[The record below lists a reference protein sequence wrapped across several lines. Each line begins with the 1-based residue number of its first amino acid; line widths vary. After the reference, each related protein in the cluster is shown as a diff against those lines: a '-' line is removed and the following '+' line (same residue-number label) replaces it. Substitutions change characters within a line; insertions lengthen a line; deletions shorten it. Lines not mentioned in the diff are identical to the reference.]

1 VHIDSSQN
9 KASTFQTPDPPQDF
23 NFLSTKPKFW
33 VMFKEKIGLYFFTPL
48 TELLEEKVVYKRGI
62 FLSYIISSSEEF
74 RMHIWLMCVGLPI
87 SIWHSPD
94 SWGQVQ
100 NCIVRSKQEDTY
112 CQTMHDNWIHQMKKE
127 IELSHC

>member
-1 VHIDSSQN
+1 MFSVIGKGKWAYFQKKKKKKILLVHIDSSQN

-48 TELLEEKVVYKRGI
+48 TELLKEEKVVYKRGI
-62 FLSYIISSSEEF
+62 FLSYIISSSKKF

-87 SIWHSPD
+87 NI
-94 SWGQVQ
+94 
-100 NCIVRSKQEDTY
+100 
-112 CQTMHDNWIHQMKKE
+112 
-127 IELSHC
+127 